1 MAQISKAYTYKLPDS
16 YYGTTAVDGNTA
28 TAIYNGPAKGFVFVG
43 SDDGVL
49 HPDEGFHPWN
59 GKQDSRDA
67 METRAGISR
76 RAILLDCA
84 TSDDDTI
91 IASICMGQDISSE
104 DWGTVSYTLDGETAP
119 YHTAPDP
126 LPFNGGYDVHNDG
139 IKYDLENEVWLID
152 QSPFAKGQTMEGHV
166 AMRDALITDA
176 QEFLVDPENDELT
189 EEQITAI
196 NAYITELQNLYTRFE
211 GVHQMMIPYPSW
223 PINDPGPVEE
233 QAVAGADV
241 GAG

>member
-16 YYGTTAVDGNTA
+16 YYGTTAVNGNTA

-59 GKQDSRDA
+59 GKQENRDA
-67 METRAGISR
+67 MDIRAGLSR
-76 RAILLDCA
+76 RAIVLDCT
-84 TSDDDTI
+84 TSNDDTI
-91 IASICMGQDISSE
+91 IAAICMGQDTSSD
-104 DWGTVSYTLDGETAP
+104 DWGTVSYTLDGETEP
-119 YHTAPDP
+119 YHTDPDP
-126 LPFNGGYDVHNDG
+126 LPLNDVYDVHNDK
-139 IKYDLENEVWLID
+139 IKYDFETETWLID
-152 QSPFAKGQTMEGHV
+152 EIPFAKGKSMEEHIE
-166 AMRDALITDA
+166 MRDALIVEA
-176 QEFLVDPENDELT
+176 QGYIADPDNEVT
-189 EEQITAI
+189 EEQTTAI

-211 GVHQMMIPYPSW
+211 GVHQMKIPFPSW
-223 PINDPGPVEE
+223 PIDDPGPADE